1 LLPCGVDL
9 PDNPRHMS
17 ARPSPAPDDLR
28 SQRSRAAIL
37 GAFFGLVL
45 ERRYHEITVGGLIRR
60 AGVARSTFYE
70 HFRGKDE
77 LLAESLRGPFTPL
90 VMATEGAHAVPA
102 LTGILSHFW
111 DHRRLAPGVFQGA
124 VGHRAQSVLTAMLAR
139 GLAGRGP
146 WRVADAVLAE
156 QLSALQFGTIT
167 AWLGGRIAIEAEPL
181 ARSLVA
187 STVALVDA
195 QRIA

>member
-1 LLPCGVDL
+1 
-9 PDNPRHMS
+9 MS

-77 LLAESLRGPFTPL
+77 LLAESLRGPFMPF
-90 VMATEGAHAVPA
+90 VVAIDGAAAVPA
-102 LTGILSHFW
+102 VAGMLAHFW
-111 DHRRLAPGVFQGA
+111 DHRRLAPGIFQGA
-124 VGHRAQSVLTAMLAR
+124 VGHRAQGVLTAMLAR
-139 GLAGRGP
+139 GVAGRGP

-156 QLSALQFGTIT
+156 QLSALHFGTIS
-167 AWLGGRIAIEAEPL
+167 AWLGGRIAIDADAL

-187 STVALVDA
+187 STVALLDA
-195 QRIA
+195 QRVG